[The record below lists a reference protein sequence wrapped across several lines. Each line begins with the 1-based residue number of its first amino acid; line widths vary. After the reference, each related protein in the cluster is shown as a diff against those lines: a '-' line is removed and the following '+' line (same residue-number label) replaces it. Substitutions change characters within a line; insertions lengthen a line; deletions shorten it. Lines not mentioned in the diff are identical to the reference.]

1 MNTITFYSY
10 KGGVGRTLALANV
23 ARYLAQL
30 GKRVVCADFDFEA
43 PGLHYKFGVS
53 SDSIRAGM
61 VDVVAEF
68 VDLGQVRPISELA
81 IEVSVEHS
89 RGSVQLIAA
98 GRAPHPDYWR
108 TLGGIDWHRLFFDR
122 DRRQP
127 GGIELFLEIQ
137 QQVQQSLEPDYLL
150 IDARTGITE
159 VGGIALSLLAD
170 AVVCVL
176 AHNRENLDGARAVL
190 RSIRAAPR
198 LHIEKEIRLLPVLSR
213 IPVNL
218 EPGEEEE
225 LLESVLTFLNES
237 IGGKGESLGLGQIFV
252 FHSEPRLQVQETL
265 KVPDAGTV
273 EESTLLRDYLDLF
286 RVLIPKEDVVSGL
299 SPLLERERQRAFDD
313 PDVAQGSLESLAF
326 LYPTRE
332 TALALLQLYVLRN
345 VSGDRVLQAAKKLYE
360 ITSNPHEPVLRQVLE
375 EHGSQLEA
383 GDFEGFDMAFEV
395 WKAQVPGNGKLAA
408 DLVQRAPASLPI
420 DSLVNL
426 GLKQVSKPD
435 PVLAK
440 AVFEGLVS
448 RGKAQ
453 EAVDLAAE
461 LMPVLAKN
469 SQFLEARVAAVIAL
483 REEKTAKDLVEE
495 LEPVHERLTRLTWYR
510 LLTVAGVNF
519 AGSEVVNDGIKELVQ
534 MVRQNRGQRDE
545 DLANQVARTLVT
557 LVDEDLEDLLLE
569 PLAEVAD
576 FSFLKR
582 LSVEVNQMPEL
593 GASRRRINGRLRR
606 YADNVSRGRTR
617 SGSYYQRQ
625 LPILGLDR

>member
-53 SDSIRAGM
+53 SDSIQAGM
-61 VDVVAEF
+61 VDIVAEF
-68 VDLGQVRPISELA
+68 VDRGQVRSIAELA
-81 IEVSVEHS
+81 IEASVEHS
-89 RGSVQLIAA
+89 RGSVHLLAA

-108 TLGGIDWHRLFFDR
+108 TLGSIDWHRLFFDR
-122 DRRQP
+122 DRQQP

-137 QQVQQSLEPDYLL
+137 QQVQESLEPDYLL

-198 LHIEKEIRLLPVLSR
+198 LNIEKEIRLLPVLSR
-213 IPVNL
+213 IPANL

-225 LLESVLTFLNES
+225 LLESVLAFLNES
-237 IGGKGESLGLGQIFV
+237 IDGGRESLGLGQIFV

-286 RVLIPKEDVVSGL
+286 RVLIPREDVVSGL

-345 VSGDRVLQAAKKLYE
+345 LSADRVLQAAKRLYE
-360 ITSNPHEPVLRQVLE
+360 ITSNPHEPALRQVLE

-383 GDFEGFDMAFEV
+383 GDIEGFQMGFEV
-395 WKAQVPGNGKLAA
+395 WKAQIPGNGKLAA
-408 DLVQRAPASLPI
+408 ELVKRAPLSLSI
-420 DSLVNL
+420 DTV
-426 GLKQVSKPD
+426 VH
-435 PVLAK
+435 VLRQAPRPEP
-440 AVFEGLVS
+440 ALANAAFEGLVS

-461 LMPVLAKN
+461 LMPVLAKS

-483 REEKTAKDLVEE
+483 GEEKTAKDLVDE
-495 LEPVHERLTRLTWYR
+495 LEPVHERLTKLTWYK
-510 LLTVAGVNF
+510 LLTVARVEF
-519 AGSEVVNDGIKELVQ
+519 AGFEQIQEVIRELVQ
-534 MVRQNRGQRDE
+534 KVEQNRGLQNE
-545 DLANQVARTLVT
+545 DLVDQVSSAIVT
-557 LVDEDLEDLLLE
+557 LNEEDLVELLLE

-576 FSFLKR
+576 FDFL
-582 LSVEVNQMPEL
+582 
-593 GASRRRINGRLRR
+593 GRLR
-606 YADNVSRGRTR
+606 SRLRRFSELGKDRERIEVLLTPYR
-617 SGSYYQRQ
+617 KVLRQ
-625 LPILGLDR
+625 GGLLQSLFPPDFDR